1 MEQVDGRKWDGTT
14 MSALYLTAIL
24 HRKDLSSIRDLN
36 SSHIPLLTNIR
47 EAIVNATTT
56 KWPEVSRDQLRL
68 YFHCT
73 TPRPPTPLFCHSL
86 TPLTVDHPSYYHMHI
101 HVVHTDFNG
110 SDGMAIGK
118 AWLLDEIL
126 EQLFFLGEEG
136 FKSRTMTII
145 LGEES
150 DLWKKEYNKLPS
162 GQ

>member
-1 MEQVDGRKWDGTT
+1 
-14 MSALYLTAIL
+14 
-24 HRKDLSSIRDLN
+24 
-36 SSHIPLLTNIR
+36 
-47 EAIVNATTT
+47 
-56 KWPEVSRDQLRL
+56 
-68 YFHCT
+68 
-73 TPRPPTPLFCHSL
+73 
-86 TPLTVDHPSYYHMHI
+86 MHI